1 MAPCT
6 NCDRGL
12 TVSTQPVLDDEQQER
27 MKLRCIVL
35 LPLLLHIVPVLL
47 EHLTASSGGGDWAA
61 ESLLLRTEALQ
72 TAIEQIHLEAEA
84 LAEDACAP
92 TRAPAM
98 TQARVARDAAPG
110 DSNLGN
116 NERGGGTAQEGA
128 PSELDGALGLRMLQP
143 LDGEIMHFDQAHYRF
158 EAFLPPAGDFLFII
172 ALDGRPSR
180 HFSRCSW
187 SCPNWRGPPS
197 AEAGGNMMKDLK
209 EVKDGRCV

>member
-1 MAPCT
+1 
-6 NCDRGL
+6 
-12 TVSTQPVLDDEQQER
+12 

-35 LPLLLHIVPVLL
+35 LPLLLHTVPVLL
-47 EHLTASSGGGDWAA
+47 EHSTASSGGGDRVA

-72 TAIEQIHLEAEA
+72 TAIEQIHLEAKG
-84 LAEDACAP
+84 LAEDACAQP

-98 TQARVARDAAPG
+98 AQDHVAGDAAPG
-110 DSNLGN
+110 DSKVGD
-116 NERGGGTAQEGA
+116 NERGGGTAREGA